1 MSSVYPWIYVDY
13 RDNIW
18 SFFQNDNKELHY
30 NIMYGEGKWT
40 KETLIDKDVLEFAV
54 HVEEDETIHIVY
66 TNIRGELK
74 YCTMKDK
81 QWVGKKLYEI
91 ERYETEIQNLKV
103 NIIGAEMHIFY
114 LLVNNDGSDHAVL
127 MHCIWNGKEIKNETL
142 YDIIL
147 THSMRDHYTINI
159 NEDMNIEI
167 FFVTDEGD
175 ESSLNYSICENNK
188 WSPQKRLYG
197 IQGEDIG
204 FEILVDKQNIH
215 VLNKFREDAIYFF
228 DHVRIDINGDI
239 QQFRVYES
247 SKELHEPI
255 LFIESSKLYCCWLER
270 DKVFCASFKDERWS
284 NPFLVNRENELPLKQ
299 YNCFIYSIEYK
310 SIKALKVYATDE
322 LDLYVYIPSQFI
334 ANMNEPLKYE
344 RNRKNEDADNNE
356 AFQKLKLELSRIRL
370 EKKSLENKIESLNI
384 QLRKKQRFMEEYEER
399 FTRVLEQK
407 RKADENYKVFLELQQ
422 NIQKELESANN
433 QLSEERK
440 RKADIENELKKC
452 TDENLSIKREVEK
465 VSNENKRL
473 FKELEFERNQTIME
487 RLLKKKLN

>member
-1 MSSVYPWIYVDY
+1 M
-13 RDNIW
+13 
-18 SFFQNDNKELHY
+18 
-30 NIMYGEGKWT
+30 
-40 KETLIDKDVLEFAV
+40 
-54 HVEEDETIHIVY
+54 
-66 TNIRGELK
+66 
-74 YCTMKDK
+74 
-81 QWVGKKLYEI
+81 LY
-91 ERYETEIQNLKV
+91 
-103 NIIGAEMHIFY
+103 
-114 LLVNNDGSDHAVL
+114 
-127 MHCIWNGKEIKNETL
+127 
-142 YDIIL
+142 
-147 THSMRDHYTINI
+147 
-159 NEDMNIEI
+159 
-167 FFVTDEGD
+167 
-175 ESSLNYSICENNK
+175 
-188 WSPQKRLYG
+188 
-197 IQGEDIG
+197 
-204 FEILVDKQNIH
+204 KQNIH

-255 LFIESSKLYCCWLER
+255 LFIESSKLHCCWLEG

-344 RNRKNEDADNNE
+344 RNRKNEDTDNE

-452 TDENLSIKREVEK
+452 TEENLSIKREVEK
-465 VSNENKRL
+465 ISNENKRL
-473 FKELEFERNQTIME
+473 YTYISIDR
-487 RLLKKKLN
+487 